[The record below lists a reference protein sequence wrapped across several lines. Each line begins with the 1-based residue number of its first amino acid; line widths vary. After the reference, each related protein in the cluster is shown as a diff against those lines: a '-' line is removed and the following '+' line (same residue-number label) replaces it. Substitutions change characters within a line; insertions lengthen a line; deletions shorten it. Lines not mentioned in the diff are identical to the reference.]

1 MMRDAAGT
9 TRFRCWIWLIRFI
22 GMIVPRR
29 LRADWRREWE
39 AELRYRE
46 ELLAGWDKLDW
57 RNRLDMLR
65 RSVGAFWDALL
76 LQPRRME
83 DEMFQDLRFGARML
97 LKRPGFTLIAII
109 TLALGIGANTVV
121 FSGVYAM
128 LFQPLP
134 YPNAERMVVVSQV
147 GRQESNVG
155 VSYPDFTA
163 WKERNA
169 AFERMAASGGFGAN
183 LTIGDEVERV
193 SGSRVSTEFF
203 PLLGGRAQLGRVFLA
218 EEFRPGAGKV
228 VVLSD
233 KLWQERFGADAGV
246 IGRTIKLNDQA
257 YTVVGV
263 LPPSFLYPFRS
274 VLWTPLEA
282 DEEAKTMQDATANY
296 YDIVGALKPGVSVD
310 AAAAEMAALAKVT
323 SQQKPAG
330 QPELTVKVA
339 RLRDTIRGLTRY
351 RTPIF
356 ALQFAVL
363 FVLLIVSVNLANL
376 LLARNSTRRQ
386 EFTVRMALGA
396 GRGRLARQLLVES
409 LLLGTIGSLFGILLA
424 SWGMNALRADGDFRL
439 PGAGEIEI
447 NAPVLLCAL
456 FVSFFTSLAIGL
468 GPAVMASRQSLNE
481 SLKTGGA
488 VADPRRRRLSGILVA
503 AEVALAVALLTGS
516 GLMIRTVLKMT
527 SESPGFDPKH
537 AGVVTLSILP
547 SNDNGGRSD
556 HEILASYFNEAIRRI
571 RALPGVESVG
581 GVAYPPMVGYNP
593 GVDFTIGGRA
603 SDPYRADIQPVTPDY
618 FQAIGIPLL
627 RGRQFNDA
635 DMKPAPEVAIVN
647 NIFAKKFWP
656 DENPMAKHILLQG
669 DGMPRRPIVVAGMAG
684 DVKQFGLDTE
694 PRPEIYLPM
703 RRHSMTL
710 IVRTS
715 GDPAQWATA
724 VRETLQS
731 LDSRAAINAP
741 GRSTWGQGAIGMRT
755 LQEMVDRT
763 GFTRRR
769 MALLMGV
776 LGAVA
781 LMLAVMGIY
790 GVMSYLVAQ
799 RTREMSIRLALGARR
814 PDILKL
820 VLGQALALT
829 MIGAAAGLALAFTL
843 TRFLSSLLY
852 GVSATDPITFAA
864 IALLFAGVALTAS
877 YLPARRAMK
886 VNPITALR
894 HE

>member
-1 MMRDAAGT
+1 LKPHLS
-9 TRFRCWIWLIRFI
+9 LIKFI
-22 GMIVPRR
+22 GALVPRR
-29 LRADWRREWE
+29 LRADWRQEWE
-39 AELRYRE
+39 AELSHRE
-46 ELLAGWDKLDW
+46 ALLAGWDKLDW
-57 RNRLDMLR
+57 KNKLDLMR
-65 RSVGAFWDALL
+65 RSVGAFRDALL

-134 YPNAERMVVVSQV
+134 YPNAERMAVVSQV
-147 GRQESNVG
+147 GRQESEVG

-169 AFERMAASGGFGAN
+169 AFERMAASRGINVN
-183 LTIGDEVERV
+183 LTTGDDVERV
-193 SGSRVSTEFF
+193 SGSRVSMEFF

-233 KLWQERFGADAGV
+233 NLWQERFGADTGV
-246 IGRTIKLNDQA
+246 IGRTIKLNDQS

-274 VLWTPLEA
+274 AFWTPLEA
-282 DEEAKTMQDATANY
+282 DEEAETMQDATANY
-296 YDIVGALKPGVSVD
+296 YDIIGSLKPGVSID
-310 AAAAEMAALAKVT
+310 AAAAEMAALAKIT
-323 SQQKPAG
+323 SQRKPAG

-376 LLARNSTRRQ
+376 LLARNAARRQ

-409 LLLGTIGSLFGILLA
+409 LLLGTLGSLFGILLA

-456 FVSFFTSLAIGL
+456 FVSLFASLAFGL
-468 GPAVMASRQSLNE
+468 GPALMASRQDLNE
-481 SLKTGGA
+481 ALKTGGG

-516 GLMIRTVLKMT
+516 GLMIRTVLKLT

-537 AGVVTLSILP
+537 AGAVTLSIP
-547 SNDNGGRSD
+547 QSDGKDGARDGRSD
-556 HEILASYFNEAIRRI
+556 HEILASYFDEAIRRI

-581 GVAYPPMVGYNP
+581 GVAFPPMVGYNP
-593 GVDFTIGGRA
+593 GVDFMIGGRA
-603 SDPYRADIQPVTPDY
+603 PATETGQYRADIQPITPDY
-618 FQAIGIPLL
+618 FQAIGVPLL
-627 RGRQFNDA
+627 QGRKFNEA
-635 DMKPAPEVAIVN
+635 EMKPQPEVAIVN
-647 NIFAKKFWP
+647 GAFAKKFWP
-656 DENPMAKHILLQG
+656 DEDPMGKHILLQG
-669 DGMPRRPIVVAGMAG
+669 DRLPRGPLVVVGVAG
-684 DVKQFGLDTE
+684 DVKQFGLGAE

-703 RRHSMTL
+703 RLHSMTL

-715 GDPAQWATA
+715 GNPAQWATA
-724 VRETLQS
+724 VRETVKS
-731 LDSRAAINAP
+731 LDNRAAI
-741 GRSTWGQGAIGMRT
+741 SMRT
-755 LQEMVDRT
+755 LEQMVNRT
-763 GFTRRR
+763 AWSRRNL
-769 MALLMGV
+769 ALLMGV

-781 LMLAVMGIY
+781 LLLAAMGIY
-790 GVMSYLVAQ
+790 GVISYLVAQ
-799 RTREMSIRLALGARR
+799 RTREMGIRLALGAQRH
-814 PDILKL
+814 DILKM
-820 VLGQALALT
+820 VLGQGLALT
-829 MIGAAAGLALAFTL
+829 MIGVAAGLALAFAL
-843 TRFLSSLLY
+843 TRFLSSMLY
-852 GVSATDPITFAA
+852 GVSAADPITFAA
-864 IALLFAGVALTAS
+864 IALLFAGLALAAG

-886 VNPITALR
+886 VDPITALR

>member
-1 MMRDAAGT
+1 MVSCGD
-9 TRFRCWIWLIRFI
+9 FLKPHLWLIKFI
-22 GMIVPRR
+22 GVLVPRR
-29 LRADWRREWE
+29 LRADWRQEWE
-39 AELRYRE
+39 AELCYRE
-46 ELLAGWDKLDW
+46 ELLADWDRLDW
-57 RNRLDMLR
+57 RAKFDLLR
-65 RSVGAFWDALL
+65 RSAGAFWDALL

-97 LKRPGFTLIAII
+97 MKRPGFTLIAII
-109 TLALGIGANTVV
+109 TLALSIGANTVV

-134 YPNAERMVVVSQV
+134 YSNAERLAVISQV
-147 GRQESNVG
+147 GRQESEVG

-169 AFERMAASGGFGAN
+169 AFERMAASGGFGIN
-183 LTIGDEVERV
+183 LTMGDNVERL
-193 SGSRVSTEFF
+193 SGSHASTEFF
-203 PLLGGRAQLGRVFLA
+203 SLLGGRAQLGRVFLA

-246 IGRTIKLNDQA
+246 IGRTIKLDDQS
-257 YTVVGV
+257 YTIVGV
-263 LPPSFLYPFRS
+263 MPPSFLYPFRS

-282 DEEAKTMQDATANY
+282 DVDAGIMQDATANNY
-296 YDIVGALKPGVSVD
+296 QIIGALKPGVSLD
-310 AAAAEMAALAKVT
+310 AAAAEMATLARVT
-323 SQQKPAG
+323 SQHKPAG

-363 FVLLIVSVNLANL
+363 FVLLIASVNLANL
-376 LLARNSTRRQ
+376 LLARNATRSR
-386 EFTVRMALGA
+386 EFTIRMALGA

-409 LLLGTIGSLFGILLA
+409 LTLGMLGSLFGILLA

-447 NAPVLLCAL
+447 NAPVLLVTL
-456 FVSFFTSLAIGL
+456 FVSLFTSLAFGL
-468 GPAVMASRQSLNE
+468 GPALMAARQDLNE
-481 SLKTGGA
+481 CLKTGGG

-516 GLMIRTVLKMT
+516 GLMIRTVLNLT
-527 SESPGFDPKH
+527 NESPGFDPRH
-537 AGVVTLSILP
+537 AGAVTISIP
-547 SNDNGGRSD
+547 PPKNDERSD
-556 HEILASYFNEAIRRI
+556 NEILASYFDEAIRRI

-581 GVAYPPMVGYNP
+581 AVSYPPMVGYNP

-603 SDPYRADIQPVTPDY
+603 SDPYRADIQPITPDY

-635 DMKPAPEVAIVN
+635 DMKPLPEVAIVN
-647 NIFAKKFWP
+647 NAFAKKFWP
-656 DENPMAKHILLQG
+656 DEDPMGKHILLQG
-669 DGMPRRPIVVAGMAG
+669 DRLPRGPLVVAGVAG

-715 GDPAQWATA
+715 GNPAQWATA
-724 VRETLQS
+724 VRETLQD
-731 LDSRAAINAP
+731 LDNRAAI
-741 GRSTWGQGAIGMRT
+741 SMRT
-755 LQEMVDRT
+755 LRQMVDRSA
-763 GFTRRR
+763 FTRRNL
-769 MALLMGV
+769 ALLMGV

-781 LMLAVMGIY
+781 LLLAAMGIY
-790 GVMSYLVAQ
+790 GVISYLVAQ
-799 RTREMSIRLALGARR
+799 RTREMGIRLALGAQRR
-814 PDILKL
+814 DLLKL
-820 VLGQALALT
+820 VLGQGLTLT
-829 MIGAAAGLALAFTL
+829 MIGVAAGLALALAL
-843 TRFLSSLLY
+843 TRFLSSMLY
-852 GVSATDPITFAA
+852 GVSAADPITFAS

-886 VNPITALR
+886 VDPITALR

>member
-1 MMRDAAGT
+1 MSKRYKKPYL
-9 TRFRCWIWLIRFI
+9 WLIHMI
-22 GMIVPRR
+22 GVLVPRR
-29 LRADWRREWE
+29 LRADWRQEWE
-39 AELRYRE
+39 AELYYRE
-46 ELLAGWDKLDW
+46 ELLAGWDRLDW
-57 RNRLDMLR
+57 RNKFDLLLR
-65 RSVGAFWDALL
+65 SAGAFWDALL

-97 LKRPGFTLIAII
+97 LKRPGFALIAII
-109 TLALGIGANTVV
+109 TLALSIGANTVV

-128 LFQPLP
+128 MFQPLP
-134 YPNAERMVVVSQV
+134 YLNAERLAVVSQA
-147 GRQESNVG
+147 GLQESEVG

-163 WKERNA
+163 WKEHNA
-169 AFERMAASGGFGAN
+169 VFERMAASRGIGVH

-203 PLLGGRAQLGRVFLA
+203 PLLDGRAQLGRVFLA
-218 EEFRPGAGKV
+218 EEFHPGAAKV
-228 VVLSD
+228 VVLSHT
-233 KLWQERFGADAGV
+233 LWQERFGADAGV
-246 IGRTIKLNDQA
+246 IGRTIKLDDQS

-282 DEEAKTMQDATANY
+282 DEDAGLLQDATANHY
-296 YDIVGALKPGVSVD
+296 QIVGALRPGVSLD
-310 AAAAEMAALAKVT
+310 AASREMAALAKAT
-323 SQQKPAG
+323 SQEKPSG

-363 FVLLIVSVNLANL
+363 FVLLIASVNLANL
-376 LLARNSTRRQ
+376 LLARNAARRQ
-386 EFTVRMALGA
+386 EFTIRMALGA

-409 LLLGTIGSLFGILLA
+409 LMLGMLGSLLGILLA

-447 NAPVLLCAL
+447 NAPVLLITL
-456 FVSFFTSLAIGL
+456 FASLLTSLAVGL
-468 GPAVMASRQSLNE
+468 VPAVMASRQDLNE
-481 SLKTGGA
+481 WLKTGGA
-488 VADPRRRRLSGILVA
+488 VSDPRRRRLSGIMVA

-516 GLMIRTVLKMT
+516 GLMIRTVLKLT
-527 SESPGFDPKH
+527 SESPGFDPTR
-537 AGVVTLSILP
+537 AGAVTLSILP
-547 SNDNGGRSD
+547 SNDKDERSD
-556 HEILASYFNEAIRRI
+556 HEILASYFDEAIRRI

-593 GVDFTIGGRA
+593 GVNFTIGGRGA
-603 SDPYRADIQPVTPDY
+603 TPNRADIQPITPDY
-618 FQAIGIPLL
+618 FQALGVPLL
-627 RGRQFNDA
+627 RGSQFTGL
-635 DMKPAPEVAIVN
+635 DMKPLPEVAIVN
-647 NIFAKKFWP
+647 NAFAKKFWP
-656 DENPMAKHILLQG
+656 DEDPMGKHILLHG
-669 DGMPRRPIVVAGMAG
+669 DGLPRGPLVITGIAG
-684 DVKQFGLDTE
+684 DVKQFGLDTD

-710 IVRTS
+710 IIRTS
-715 GDPAQWATA
+715 GDPARSASV

-731 LDSRAAINAP
+731 LDKGAAVGAP
-741 GRSTWGQGAIGMRT
+741 GRSTWSRAAISMRT
-755 LQEMVDRT
+755 LQQMVDRT

-769 MALLMGV
+769 VALLMGV

-781 LMLAVMGIY
+781 LLLAAMGIY
-790 GVMSYLVAQ
+790 GVISYMVAQ
-799 RTREMSIRLALGARR
+799 RIREMGIRLALGAQRR
-814 PDILKL
+814 DLLKL
-820 VLGQALALT
+820 VLGQGVRLT
-829 MIGAAAGLALAFTL
+829 MIGVAAGLALAL
-843 TRFLSSLLY
+843 AMTRLLSTLLY
-852 GVSATDPITFAA
+852 HVSAADPITFAS

-886 VNPITALR
+886 VDPITALR